1 MYSDVVREPYRA
13 DENRRLIL
21 RGRRRF
27 FVFWRIAPMADR
39 VLLASASPR
48 RRELLKSM
56 GIGFE
61 VLSADV
67 DESLRDVLPARER
80 VVVLAQDKAEAAGRQ
95 RGALSF
101 RWILAAD
108 TLVWLPA
115 EGDDTSSS
123 AVRASGGRPEE
134 VFGKPRDKDDARRML
149 SRLSGRAHR
158 VSTGLCLL
166 DRWEGSAVTARS
178 DSSVWFEDMNEKQLE
193 AALEAGD
200 WEGVA
205 GAYRIQGY
213 AARHIER
220 IEGSW
225 SGIVGLP
232 IHELYGI
239 LVKSGFVFQSSF
251 QVIESET

>member
-1 MYSDVVREPYRA
+1 
-13 DENRRLIL
+13 
-21 RGRRRF
+21 
-27 FVFWRIAPMADR
+27 
-39 VLLASASPR
+39 
-48 RRELLKSM
+48 M

-61 VLSADV
+61 VLSAEV
-67 DESLRDVLPARER
+67 DESLRDALPARDR
-80 VVVLAQDKAEAAGRQ
+80 VIALARDKAEAAALRP
-95 RGALSF
+95 GALPF

-115 EGDDTSSS
+115 EAGY
-123 AVRASGGRPEE
+123 AAGGATGAKGEDGE
-134 VFGKPRDKDDARRML
+134 KTFGKPRDREDARRML
-149 SRLSGRAHR
+149 SSLSGRAHR

-166 DRWEGSAVTARS
+166 DRERGGAETSRS
-178 DSSVWFEDMNEKQLE
+178 DSSVWFEGLDKKTIET
-193 AALEAGD
+193 ALEAGD

-239 LVKSGFVFQSSF
+239 LRKSGFVFPSPFGANGSG
-251 QVIESET
+251 V

>member
-1 MYSDVVREPYRA
+1 
-13 DENRRLIL
+13 
-21 RGRRRF
+21 
-27 FVFWRIAPMADR
+27 MADR
-39 VLLASASPR
+39 ILLASASPR

-61 VLSADV
+61 ILAADV
-67 DESLRDVLPARER
+67 DESLRDALPAKDR
-80 VVVLAQDKAEAAGRQ
+80 VVALAQDKAEAAARQ
-95 RGALSF
+95 PSALHF

-115 EGDDTSSS
+115 EGNAAKKDATG
-123 AVRASGGRPEE
+123 APGGEPEE
-134 VFGKPRDKDDARRML
+134 VFGKPRDRGDALRML

-166 DRWEGSAVTARS
+166 DRKKVGATTARS
-178 DSSVWFEDMNEKQLE
+178 DSSVWFEGMDERQLE

-239 LVKSGFVFQSSF
+239 LMKSGFVFRSSF
-251 QVIESET
+251 TVIESVT

>member
-1 MYSDVVREPYRA
+1 
-13 DENRRLIL
+13 
-21 RGRRRF
+21 
-27 FVFWRIAPMADR
+27 MADSI
-39 VLLASASPR
+39 LLASASPR

-56 GIGFE
+56 GIDFE

-67 DESLRDVLPARER
+67 DESLRDALSARDR
-80 VVVLAQDKAEAAGRQ
+80 VIALARDKAEAAALRP
-95 RGALSF
+95 GALPF

-115 EGDDTSSS
+115 EAGSMAGSPTGDGEGE
-123 AVRASGGRPEE
+123 AEE
-134 VFGKPRDKDDARRML
+134 VFGKPRDREDARRML

-166 DRWEGSAVTARS
+166 DRVGGGAEVSRS
-178 DSSVWFEDMNEKQLE
+178 DSSVWFEGLDDGMLE

-200 WEGVA
+200 WVGVA

-239 LVKSGFVFQSSF
+239 LSKSGFVFPPSF
-251 QVIESET
+251 EANESGA